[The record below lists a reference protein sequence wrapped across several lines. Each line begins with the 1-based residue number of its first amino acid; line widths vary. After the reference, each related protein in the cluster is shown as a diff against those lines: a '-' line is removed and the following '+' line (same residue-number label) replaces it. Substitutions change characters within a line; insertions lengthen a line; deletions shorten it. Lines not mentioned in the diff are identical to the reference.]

1 MCTKLYS
8 SSKAALPSIGSAAQV
23 AKSARRNRRC
33 GRRWQRPQQTHE
45 RAIETRKLPATLFGN
60 VFVAFSLF
68 RSDPFRFLKANTQ
81 FSLSRAPATNRK
93 SHASSNCLSLCFG
106 RRRRRNDR
114 CNPLAGLAARINLA
128 SNATSQAQATFA
140 HFRRRNHAPQRSA
153 RKTKPNVSLS
163 ASHFWQAS
171 GDGGGDNKGAKLQSK
186 RRILAPPPPQ
196 TQ

>member
-1 MCTKLYS
+1 MARRLRS
-8 SSKAALPSIGSAAQV
+8 QKALGAIVAAVVAGSARSRHTSEQL
-23 AKSARRNRRC
+23 RRANFRRLFS
-33 GRRWQRPQQTHE
+33 
-45 RAIETRKLPATLFGN
+45 ETFLSL
-60 VFVAFSLF
+60 SLF
-68 RSDPFRFLKANTQ
+68 SVPIRSVFSKPTHNFPFLARQLPIE
-81 FSLSRAPATNRK
+81 SRTRAQIV
-93 SHASSNCLSLCFG
+93 SLSLCFG

-171 GDGGGDNKGAKLQSK
+171 GDCGGDNKGAKLQSK